1 MKFFS
6 SLEQV
11 NENAKCLFNLQEVE
25 QALDVVVQ
33 QLTNDFANESPVVL
47 GVMRGALPMMGYVVP
62 RLSFYLEVD
71 YVHAT
76 RYQENLGTR
85 ELMWLH
91 EPHVGL
97 KDRRVLLI
105 DDILDRGITLK
116 AIADKCYELGAK
128 DVKIAVLCQKQIAN
142 FSPAIS
148 ADYVALLVP
157 DAYVFGYGMD
167 YEGGWRNAPGI
178 YELTNTSE

>member
-1 MKFFS
+1 MKFFNT
-6 SLEQV
+6 LQQV
-11 NENAKCLFNLQEVE
+11 NDNANCLFNLQQVE
-25 QALDVVVQ
+25 QALDRVVTKITQ
-33 QLTNDFANESPVVL
+33 DLATEKPVVL

-76 RYQENLGTR
+76 RYQENLSTG
-85 ELMWLH
+85 ELLWLH
-91 EPHVGL
+91 EPHINL
-97 KDRRVLLI
+97 KDRTVVLI

-128 DVKIAVLCQKQIAN
+128 AVKIAVLCQKEIAG
-142 FSPAIS
+142 FSPAIN

-178 YELTNTSE
+178 YELTIAK